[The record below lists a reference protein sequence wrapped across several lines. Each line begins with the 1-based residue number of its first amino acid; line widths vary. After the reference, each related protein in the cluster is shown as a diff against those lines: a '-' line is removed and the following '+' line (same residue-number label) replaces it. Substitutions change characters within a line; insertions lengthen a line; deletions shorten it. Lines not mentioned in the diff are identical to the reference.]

1 MPELHARS
9 GDGAWPPVNQRRRPI
24 TQREISLCTRGD
36 RVAKHVFVCSLC
48 SSPLFLFPSSPPPL
62 QLLWCSFVPASL
74 SVGRSVVTNI
84 ASSSL
89 SSVNAGRDE
98 EVVLRGQGGE
108 GKAWGSLGSRYLPER
123 LQKNFL
129 LFFFVYF
136 LSPSKDSRHVSGS
149 WAMAI

>member
-48 SSPLFLFPSSPPPL
+48 SSPLFLFPSSPPQLP
-62 QLLWCSFVPASL
+62 LLWCSFIPASL

-84 ASSSL
+84 GSSFL
-89 SSVNAGRDE
+89 SSVNAE

-108 GKAWGSLGSRYLPER
+108 GKEWRSLGSRYLRER

-129 LFFFVYF
+129 LFFRVFSF
-136 LSPSKDSRHVSGS
+136 SKY
-149 WAMAI
+149 